1 VTNLPFY
8 LPEAGEVVIEISN
21 LSGGLVKVE
30 KAVYPKGIHHI
41 SISKK
46 DLQTAGVYLATMKYR
61 SQVLVN
67 KLVMVND

>member
-21 LSGGLVKVE
+21 LSGGLVKVI
-30 KAVYPKGIHHI
+30 KADYSKGIHQVAI
-41 SISKK
+41 GKK
-46 DLQTAGVYLATMKYR
+46 DLQTAGVYLATMKYK
-61 SQVLVN
+61 SQVLIN